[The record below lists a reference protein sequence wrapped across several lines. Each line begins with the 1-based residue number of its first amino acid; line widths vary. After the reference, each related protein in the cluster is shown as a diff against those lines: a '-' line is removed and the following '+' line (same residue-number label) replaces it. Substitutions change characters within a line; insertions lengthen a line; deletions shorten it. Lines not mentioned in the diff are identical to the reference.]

1 MKNNYLKYI
10 YTLVAFVTVI
20 VANAQVVF
28 HETFGTSTT
37 RTTSQYVPQGG
48 NDANL
53 GFSTYTCSS
62 FYKPATEEY
71 TANNKPTCRPDD
83 LGSYNQYVRNIS
95 DGYYAVVDPGN
106 KAKSSSPSSLDQL
119 RDWAVTDPAVL
130 GNSGAVLIVNAG
142 ELKNQYYRRGV
153 TLKRNTSYKVSFK
166 VLSSSANLPNNSL
179 QFRSKIE
186 IQSVSSE
193 YVLHTSPA
201 LTVSAHNVWQQ
212 KEYVFKTPNDNSC
225 DTNYAISLRNDNA
238 VNFGN
243 DFYIDDII
251 LEEIIDPNA
260 PVILC
265 DSSTASL
272 STIINAN
279 DDIFV
284 TSKTGGSY
292 NLISNDT
299 YNQGAPGTGFV
310 FSGSGT
316 NASISPIGNWP
327 SGVSINANG
336 QIVIADS
343 VNVPNG
349 TKLSYQICN
358 LLGVCSTA
366 TITIKYAIEGYNDT
380 YIWKNPSSIQT
391 YLSVISNDIYN
402 LSGDTPTA
410 INLNPT
416 TGNVTISKKGTWT
429 NGINLDTATGII
441 TVATNTSIPNGS
453 LQLEYTI
460 CNKALGVCQDVKV
473 LFLDKYSPI
482 DNWNPGTIKIR
493 NGSQYVCFD
502 GTAIIDNDVMG
513 FGSPESAFAND
524 AFIPRKYSW
533 EISFDGGYNWTQ
545 TDALLGSEEPTGDD
559 ASESASGSVGSI
571 IVDKGNSISISNVTK
586 DFLIRRKVNVYK
598 YLSPSG
604 RFNSYSNSLFISVA
618 KNNEII
624 FPNGVNSIAVPL
636 GQNVNLPEI
645 TTTYKSAVTYTKVS
659 NTGTVSPTNIT
670 LPVGY
675 HEYTVKATTVATG
688 GNANTNISPALG
700 CETTAVIKVIV
711 YDPKDCDVYV
721 KRTFA
726 THSRGWTSGLS
737 GVANPEQ
744 AVPDTSTGQV
754 NRANAATLTGGVVL
768 LGIGTVGVDLYF
780 TKSDGTLYSGTELQG
795 KKVVVKFGEQY
806 SGLKVAGGVS
816 VVGLN
821 IPTSTSLTNLPLA
834 PNQSGKTFGIK
845 GGILDALKGDNVFEY
860 SFTPTDRNGG
870 SVPFNGI
877 RIQLGS
883 LIGVAD
889 LASVFYAYIE
899 EEGDIVQTG
908 ASNKNIN
915 QADYC
920 TMLSNNVTVSPP
932 PSLLYPENQRDVDA
946 TWVKSE
952 ADSPIAN
959 TNIKLNTFIE
969 DAFWGNYSEVLNV
982 ASGLSSIVFPYYA
995 VDTDYDS
1002 YSLFNSTAGVLNRQ
1016 FLKAK
1021 LKQKARPGDQVQITL
1036 AYPNINVLNLS
1047 LLQLGNFKI
1056 VYYLD
1061 GAVVGEERLEQFRVL
1076 DLGLFRFRDK
1086 RRAVLSRPVNFL
1098 FDTVELQQ
1106 FNTVSVNLGDGL
1118 HVHDIRINP
1127 LRAFSG
1133 MTDPKQVTQLCATES
1148 LPIQKPDACTG
1159 YEISLARVTEYG
1171 PAYQNA
1177 DGTPMLDYN
1186 GQPIKSIYAIEDIP
1200 NSNLKDL
1207 GVDNS
1212 GFISY
1217 FDLNINKL
1225 FVGPNYE
1232 GKMLIKIQT
1241 KRQGC
1246 NYGDAQYLRVDI
1258 SNCVDGGIVNPV
1270 IKSGANY

>member
-1 MKNNYLKYI
+1 MKNTYIKYI
-10 YTLVAFVTVI
+10 YTLVAFTTVM

-28 HETFGTSTT
+28 NETFGTSTV

-53 GFSTYTCSS
+53 GFSTFTCSS
-62 FYKPATEEY
+62 FYKPAVEEY
-71 TANNKPTCRPDD
+71 TSANKPSCTTDN
-83 LGSYNQYVRNIS
+83 LNSYNQYARNIS
-95 DGYYAVVDPGN
+95 DGYYVVVDPRG
-106 KAKSSSPSSLDQL
+106 KSTSATPSSFNQL
-119 RDWAVTDPAVL
+119 RNWCVTDANIL
-130 GNSGAVLIVNAG
+130 GNCGAVLIVNAG
-142 ELKNQYYRRGV
+142 QLRNQYYRRGV
-153 TLKRNTSYKVSFK
+153 TLKRNTTYKVSFK
-166 VLSSSANLPNNSL
+166 VLSASANLPNSSL

-186 IQSVSSE
+186 IQNVTSE
-193 YVLHTSPA
+193 IVLGTSPA
-201 LTVSAHNVWQQ
+201 LTAAAHNVWEL
-212 KEYVFKTPNDNSC
+212 KEYSFKTPDNSSC
-225 DTNYAISLRNDNA
+225 DTNYAISLRNDNP
-238 VNFGN
+238 VNSGN

-251 LEEIIDPNA
+251 LEEVIDANA
-260 PVILC
+260 VLLQC
-265 DSSTASL
+265 DTSTNSL
-272 STIINAN
+272 ATIIKAN

-310 FSGSGT
+310 FSGSVT

-336 QIVIADS
+336 QIVIANS

-349 TKLSYQICN
+349 TKLRYQICN
-358 LLGVCSTA
+358 LLGACSTA

-391 YLSVISNDIYN
+391 YSSVISNDIYN

-416 TGNVTISKKGTWT
+416 TGNVTISKKGTWP

-441 TVATNTSIPNGS
+441 SVATNTTKPNGN

-460 CNKALGVCQDVKV
+460 CNKVLGICQDVKV
-473 LFLDKYSPI
+473 FFLTSETEKSSFEPGSINSPSI
-482 DNWNPGTIKIR
+482 GCYDSIFTISQIGPAVFTQSLVVPSTRIYRYTWQVSHDNGLTW
-493 NGSQYVCFD
+493 
-502 GTAIIDNDVMG
+502 
-513 FGSPESAFAND
+513 
-524 AFIPRKYSW
+524 
-533 EISFDGGYNWTQ
+533 Q
-545 TDALLGSEEPTGDD
+545 TLIELDD
-559 ASESASGSVGSI
+559 DQNSESSAVGEVGSVTINS
-571 IVDKGNSISISNVTK
+571 GNSVVISNVTK
-586 DFLIRRKVNVYK
+586 DFYIRRVAKTWDGLQFK
-598 YLSPSG
+598 YIY
-604 RFNSYSNSLFISVA
+604 SYTTPTLIAVA

-645 TTTYKSAVTYTKVS
+645 TTTYKSAVTYTKVGD
-659 NTGTVSPTNIT
+659 TGTVSPTNIT

-675 HEYTVKATTVATG
+675 HEYNVKAITADTSTVGANSNTT
-688 GNANTNISPALG
+688 ISPALD

-744 AVPDTSTGQV
+744 AVPDTSTLNI

-768 LGIGTVGVDLYF
+768 LGIGTVGIDLYF
-780 TKSDGTLYSGTELQG
+780 TKTDGTLYSGTELEG

-816 VVGLN
+816 VVGLD

-834 PNQSGKTFGIK
+834 PKQSGKTFGIK
-845 GGILDALKGDNVFEY
+845 GGLLDALKGDNVFEY
-860 SFTPTDRNGG
+860 SFTPTDRDDDY
-870 SVPFNGI
+870 VPYNGI

-899 EEGDIVQTG
+899 EEGEIVQTG
-908 ASNKNIN
+908 AINKNIN

-920 TMLSNNVTVSPP
+920 TMLSSNVVVSPP
-932 PSLLYPENQRDVDA
+932 SSLLYPTNQRDVDA
-946 TWVKSE
+946 TWVKSG
-952 ADSPIAN
+952 ADSPIVN
-959 TNIKLNTFIE
+959 TNIKLNTFVE
-969 DAFWGNYSEVLNV
+969 DAYWGNYSEVLNV

-1036 AYPNINVLNLS
+1036 AYPSINVLNLS

-1061 GAVVGEERLEQFRVL
+1061 GAVVGEERLEQFRIL

-1133 MTDPKQVTQLCATES
+1133 MTDPKQVTKLCVDEP
-1148 LPIQKPDACTG
+1148 LLIQKPDACTG

-1171 PAYQNA
+1171 PAYENV
-1177 DGTPMLDYN
+1177 DGSPMLDYK
-1186 GQPIKSIYAIEDIP
+1186 GQPIRSIYAIEDIP
-1200 NSNLKDL
+1200 NSTLKDV
-1207 GVDNS
+1207 GVDNT

-1225 FVGPNYE
+1225 FVGPDYD

-1246 NYGDAQYLRVDI
+1246 NYGEAQYLRVDI
-1258 SNCVDGGIVNPV
+1258 TNCVDGAIVNPI